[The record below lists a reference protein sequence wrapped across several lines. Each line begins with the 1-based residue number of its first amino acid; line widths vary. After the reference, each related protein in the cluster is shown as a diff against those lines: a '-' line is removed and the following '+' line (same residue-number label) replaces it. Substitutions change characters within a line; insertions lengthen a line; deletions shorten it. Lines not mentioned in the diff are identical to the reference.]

1 MNISSMYVKRGL
13 AHLFSNTSKST
24 KKIDTLD
31 KKIQAAT
38 PCSRYCSSR
47 WSFLFLLSSFVV
59 NVAAPHS
66 EKAFCSKLNPDVCD
80 STLWALLMSFIW
92 ATAICPCHYFCC
104 FRITLQYIV
113 NTEFLENGSTT
124 IEKIRK
130 KNIFGNDICHAFI
143 ECAFA
148 IHCLYLPAL
157 KIYCFEARDKKISL
171 PVDRPT
177 GLPWKSTLFWEMRW
191 VVKSVIIRLFLAPF
205 YQFFLKRLSSLSDFP
220 SCLLSSYLLL
230 KGSIRNRL

>member
-1 MNISSMYVKRGL
+1 MASLVAFAHAVVNVGERKYFLEFQLRSCDVKPTFVGHRRRHFQLFFYLFNGLSSMNISSMYVKRGL

-104 FRITLQYIV
+104 FRITVQYIV
-113 NTEFLENGSTT
+113 NTEFLENGSTMT
-124 IEKIRK
+124 KEKIRK
-130 KNIFGNDICHAFI
+130 KND
-143 ECAFA
+143 
-148 IHCLYLPAL
+148 LY
-157 KIYCFEARDKKISL
+157 
-171 PVDRPT
+171 
-177 GLPWKSTLFWEMRW
+177 FW
-191 VVKSVIIRLFLAPF
+191 
-205 YQFFLKRLSSLSDFP
+205 Q
-220 SCLLSSYLLL
+220 
-230 KGSIRNRL
+230 

>member
-1 MNISSMYVKRGL
+1 MLENGNISWNFSFDLVMSNQLLLATAAAISNFFFYLFNGLSSMNISSMYVKRGL

-104 FRITLQYIV
+104 FRFTRIQ
-113 NTEFLENGSTT
+113 N
-124 IEKIRK
+124 
-130 KNIFGNDICHAFI
+130 
-143 ECAFA
+143 
-148 IHCLYLPAL
+148 
-157 KIYCFEARDKKISL
+157 SL
-171 PVDRPT
+171 
-177 GLPWKSTLFWEMRW
+177 
-191 VVKSVIIRLFLAPF
+191 
-205 YQFFLKRLSSLSDFP
+205 
-220 SCLLSSYLLL
+220 
-230 KGSIRNRL
+230 

>member
-104 FRITLQYIV
+104 FRITTVQYIV

-124 IEKIRK
+124 KEKKFEKRMTY
-130 KNIFGNDICHAFI
+130 IFGNDICHAFI

-171 PVDRPT
+171 PVDRP
-177 GLPWKSTLFWEMRW
+177 S
-191 VVKSVIIRLFLAPF
+191 AP
-205 YQFFLKRLSSLSDFP
+205 D
-220 SCLLSSYLLL
+220 YLENPLYFG
-230 KGSIRNRL
+230 KCDG

>member
-1 MNISSMYVKRGL
+1 MASLVAFAHAVVNVGERKYFLEFQLRSCDVKPTFVGHRRRHFQLFFYLFNGLSSMNISSMYVKRGL

-104 FRITLQYIV
+104 FRITVQYIV
-113 NTEFLENGSTT
+113 NTELLENGSATK
-124 IEKIRK
+124 EKNSK
-130 KNIFGNDICHAFI
+130 K
-143 ECAFA
+143 E
-148 IHCLYLPAL
+148 
-157 KIYCFEARDKKISL
+157 
-171 PVDRPT
+171 
-177 GLPWKSTLFWEMRW
+177 
-191 VVKSVIIRLFLAPF
+191 
-205 YQFFLKRLSSLSDFP
+205 
-220 SCLLSSYLLL
+220 
-230 KGSIRNRL
+230 

>member
-59 NVAAPHS
+59 NVAAPPHS
-66 EKAFCSKLNPDVCD
+66 EAFCSKLNPDVCD

-92 ATAICPCHYFCC
+92 ATAICPCHNFCC

-113 NTEFLENGSTT
+113 NTELLENGSTT
-124 IEKIRK
+124 KEKNSK
-130 KNIFGNDICHAFI
+130 KEWLIFLAMTFVTHLLNVHLQSIVFTSPRWKSI
-143 ECAFA
+143 
-148 IHCLYLPAL
+148 AL
-157 KIYCFEARDKKISL
+157 KLVTKRFPFQLI
-171 PVDRPT
+171 DRP
-177 GLPWKSTLFWEMRW
+177 
-191 VVKSVIIRLFLAPF
+191 
-205 YQFFLKRLSSLSDFP
+205 D
-220 SCLLSSYLLL
+220 YLENPLYFG
-230 KGSIRNRL
+230 KCDG